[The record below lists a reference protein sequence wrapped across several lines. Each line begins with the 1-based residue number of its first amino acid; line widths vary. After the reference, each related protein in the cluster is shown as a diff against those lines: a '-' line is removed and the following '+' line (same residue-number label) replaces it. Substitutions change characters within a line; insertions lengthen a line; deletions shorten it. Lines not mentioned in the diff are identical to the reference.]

1 MREKRRSPAECFAPK
16 RLRPRTAPKRRGR
29 MPLLLLSP
37 CFLLWCPI
45 VPPALP
51 RHARHRSHPS
61 HRHINALSSR
71 PWSSNNF
78 QYHRAHS
85 NARMFSHLAHR
96 ILITR
101 ASILYYRFVAAYGQ
115 SSSSQEI
122 CLDAAAVSL
131 GVERRRIYDIVNV
144 LESVGIV
151 IRKAK
156 NCYLWKGFHQIH
168 SKLADLNQ
176 KASRLSLTENAIP
189 SLSQSSAD
197 RSLSGSA
204 PSSLE
209 TDNGLEPQKRVRTT
223 GGRKEKSLGVLSQR
237 FVQLFLLAGERPVSL
252 DQAAIQL
259 LGRSPHASKLLK
271 TKVRRL
277 YDIANILLSLNLV
290 EKVHTTNRKPA
301 YKWLGPGNPD
311 NIGTGLKRGADE
323 STSAP
328 APKRRKSFAGPIPN
342 NSAHGAPNA
351 IGFDAMTLKKLDAV
365 LQTFPKGYSQRWRD
379 YVEKLQTMLIEG
391 KVTLA
396 KAKECVAGLLEEAQD
411 NVVDNDEG
419 QSHPQATASCSEP
432 ATDMQESGQQDSP
445 TQLMVAQQL
454 SALAAR
460 PLAATA
466 EVETPVSE
474 GLAKAESQG
483 NDTQQSTPADAPAKT
498 SSHNSALERTESV
511 GGDVES
517 TPCGG
522 SAQDETAEPPTA
534 SSGASGA
541 SLAVQGSPL
550 AALGAMSMPFT
561 WTPADVDQYMEQ
573 AREAGPMFAEAAEKW
588 KQDLLKWQTSHI
600 NNNKLRDVRIMSCY
614 RISLSRNRLC
624 SSTTVT
630 SDRCRPLRAKP
641 QSPHARQLTFVD
653 DHTLAI
659 SRVICSGCR
668 RLHRKLCELAY

>member
-1 MREKRRSPAECFAPK
+1 M
-16 RLRPRTAPKRRGR
+16 
-29 MPLLLLSP
+29 
-37 CFLLWCPI
+37 CP
-45 VPPALP
+45 
-51 RHARHRSHPS
+51 
-61 HRHINALSSR
+61 
-71 PWSSNNF
+71 
-78 QYHRAHS
+78 
-85 NARMFSHLAHR
+85 HLAHR

-101 ASILYYRFVAAYGQ
+101 ASILYYRFVTAYGQ

-176 KASRLSLTENAIP
+176 KASSDLYGTPDDFRTPSNPRRTPSRRLSLAEKANP

-259 LGRSPHASKLLK
+259 LGRSPRDTDPLATSPAEGDASKLLK

-351 IGFDAMTLKKLDAV
+351 NGFDAMTLKKLDAV

-411 NVVDNDEG
+411 NAVDNDEG
-419 QSHPQATASCSEP
+419 QSHPRATPSSEP
-432 ATDMQESGQQDSP
+432 ATDMQGGGQQDSP

-454 SALAAR
+454 SALATK
-460 PLAATA
+460 PLAATV
-466 EVETPVSE
+466 EVEAPVSE
-474 GLAKAESQG
+474 ALAKAESQG
-483 NDTQQSTPADAPAKT
+483 NDTQQSTPVDAPAKT
-498 SSHNSALERTESV
+498 SSHSSGLERTESV
-511 GGDVES
+511 GGDVET

-522 SAQDETAEPPTA
+522 SAQDGTAEPPTA

-541 SLAVQGSPL
+541 SLAVQGSSL

-588 KQDLLKWQTSHI
+588 KQDLLKWQTVWGGNLAALTGVQMQGQI
-600 NNNKLRDVRIMSCY
+600 GNPTATIPKNETAVAKQ
-614 RISLSRNRLC
+614 LSR
-624 SSTTVT
+624 
-630 SDRCRPLRAKP
+630 
-641 QSPHARQLTFVD
+641 
-653 DHTLAI
+653 
-659 SRVICSGCR
+659 
-668 RLHRKLCELAY
+668 